1 MSDGSPRIGARC
13 GGICGCRPVQSKS
26 ILQLQ
31 RAWPGR
37 HPNASLELA
46 AIGRKSL
53 ARQLQLLAI
62 RAANRAG
69 RASHSGV
76 SNGIQLGR
84 GANQKPAD
92 LSPIQPRLWRR
103 RRSHRWRRDYE
114 HALLAIQHTTIRHLS
129 RAWPLVDAGCPQLR
143 ESTIAVTFAV
153 TAIFFAQ
160 PAKSSL
166 SASML
171 RRRLSSTRSALY
183 RISNMLAAMRYQR
196 DELAKTEKT
205 PLIAAFHAAC
215 ISLTNV
221 WHMHCQIYGI
231 VPTNPPTKRQP
242 PCFCITCSFWL
253 ASS

>member
-1 MSDGSPRIGARC
+1 M
-13 GGICGCRPVQSKS
+13 
-26 ILQLQ
+26 
-31 RAWPGR
+31 
-37 HPNASLELA
+37 
-46 AIGRKSL
+46 
-53 ARQLQLLAI
+53 
-62 RAANRAG
+62 
-69 RASHSGV
+69 
-76 SNGIQLGR
+76 GR

-221 WHMHCQIYGI
+221 WHMHCQMYGI
-231 VPTNPPTKRQP
+231 VPTTPQRKGNPHVFVSHAHSGWLRPDKFDRTERSPARAGPQCFLDPPRQRHQAGQFGSRP
-242 PCFCITCSFWL
+242 SELRNPIAAPIT
-253 ASS
+253 ADI